1 MTGEISLRGKVL
13 PVGGIKEKVRDIFSH
28 IFSITEAYV
37 GLLKNPHSQRIK

>member
-37 GLLKNPHSQRIK
+37 GLKNPHSQRIK